1 MEVLHLPGYTEH
13 EKMKIAQK
21 YLIPKEIK
29 ANALKLE
36 EIVIEEEALLGII
49 KDYTRE
55 AGVRNV
61 EREIANV
68 CRKAAKA
75 VAEGKPT
82 PIVIK
87 AGDLHDYLG
96 NPKYFAETAIMIDR
110 PGVVTGLAW
119 TPSGGDILFVEATQ
133 MPGNK
138 QLTLT
143 GQLGDVMKESAQA
156 ALSYVRSQTEA
167 FGINKDFFEKTDIHI
182 HVPAGAIP
190 KDGPSAGVTMT
201 TAIVSMLTG
210 RLAKHDLAMTGEITL
225 RGKVMPIGGVKEKVL
240 AAKRAGIRTVILP
253 EKNKNDLDDV
263 PEDLRKEMEFI
274 FVDTIDQVIK
284 HALNEKKSA

>member
-1 MEVLHLPGYTEH
+1 
-13 EKMKIAQK
+13 
-21 YLIPKEIK
+21 
-29 ANALKLE
+29 
-36 EIVIEEEALLGII
+36 
-49 KDYTRE
+49 
-55 AGVRNV
+55 VRNL

-68 CRKAAKA
+68 CRKTAKA

-82 PIVIK
+82 PITVT
-87 AGDLHDYLG
+87 AENLHDYLG
-96 NPKYFAETAIMIDR
+96 KPRFFAETAVMIDR

-119 TPSGGDILFVEATQ
+119 TPVGGDILFVEATM

-156 ALSYVRSQTEA
+156 ALSYVRSQAEK
-167 FGINKDFFEKTDIHI
+167 FGIGKDFFDKTDIHI

-201 TAIVSMLTG
+201 TALVSLLTG
-210 RLAKHDLAMTGEITL
+210 KIVKHDLAMTGEITL

-240 AAKRAGIRTVILP
+240 AARRAGIRTVILP

-263 PEDLRKEMEFI
+263 PEDLRKEMNFI

-284 HALNEKKSA
+284 NALDEK